1 MGNRYACGGVFPLCQ
16 QLQLCA
22 VARLRHAF
30 AWYSL
35 GMRSEVKDECVNQW
49 LYLSQEPFWY
59 YLKAIVLV

>member
-35 GMRSEVKDECVNQW
+35 GMRSEVKDECVNQ
-49 LYLSQEPFWY
+49 
-59 YLKAIVLV
+59 